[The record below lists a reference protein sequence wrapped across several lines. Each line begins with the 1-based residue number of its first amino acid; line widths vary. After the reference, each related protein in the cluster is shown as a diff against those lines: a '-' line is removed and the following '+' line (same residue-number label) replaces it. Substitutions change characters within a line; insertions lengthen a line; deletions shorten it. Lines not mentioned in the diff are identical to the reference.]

1 MMPQVTIVVR
11 ELGSTRPDYSL
22 LFTLPDIPCVGD
34 YISVHRED
42 TPTPHGED
50 LVVRRIWWRLETSEV
65 RTAPPAE
72 TVQAGDVREIVV
84 ECDPALGP
92 YSSDRWRASLE
103 AAKKRGVAVEEFD
116 IVRFSVRE
124 RDLPKPQKKKPRER
138 KPRPD
143 RQH

>member
-1 MMPQVTIVVR
+1 MPQVTIVVR

-50 LVVRRIWWRLETSEV
+50 LVVRRIWWRLETWEV
-65 RTAPPAE
+65 GTAPPAE
-72 TVQAGDVREIVV
+72 TG
-84 ECDPALGP
+84 
-92 YSSDRWRASLE
+92 WE
-103 AAKKRGVAVEEFD
+103 AD

-143 RQH
+143 RQN